1 MAFISNV
8 ALPQPKSS
16 QTFQQKR
23 QRTNICCNASP
34 DVSRRELGKII
45 LITTAAGLATNVI
58 TPFLPS
64 NAADTKKKPVFIK
77 DESGISY
84 YDVKLGSGAGPTD
97 GDFVVIDYV
106 S

>member
-8 ALPQPKSS
+8 ALPRPKSS
-16 QTFQQKR
+16 QTLQQKR
-23 QRTNICCNASP
+23 QRANICCSASP
-34 DVSRRELGKII
+34 NVSRRELGKLM

-58 TPFLPS
+58 TPLLPS
-64 NAADTKKKPVFIK
+64 NAADTKKKPIFIK

-84 YDVKLGSGAGPTD
+84 YDVKPGSGAGPAD